1 MSDVGESSWRQAEE
15 HDGTESEEVH
25 ASVWGARDPA
35 LTVPQGL
42 WTAHHE
48 PTRKRLVLHVDLN
61 NTILVSDAVT
71 CQGTLAALD
80 YFLTTVTWGKKNK
93 HGKHGWCFPAARGNA
108 RNVCAR
114 ARVSQVTRGNRLLLT
129 FSVRPPEQ
137 YFYAQILGLD

>member
-25 ASVWGARDPA
+25 ESVWGARDPE

-93 HGKHGWCFPAARGNA
+93 HGKHGLNGAFQQHAGMLGMCRG
-108 RNVCAR
+108 AR
-114 ARVSQVTRGNRLLLT
+114 ARV
-129 FSVRPPEQ
+129 
-137 YFYAQILGLD
+137 